1 MSTKTNTIEKT
12 KTLNIES
19 ILSRALTAK
28 SEWPDKVLKKKKIN
42 Y

>member
-19 ILSRALTAK
+19 ILTRALTAK
-28 SEWPDKVLKKKKIN
+28 SEWPDKVINFEKKN
-42 Y
+42 